1 MHKTEIIVWIGSEGS
16 VSLWTLSRNLN
27 ENDEKNIHYRNY
39 CILNQ
44 SLITTNLL
52 ILKVRRF
59 FVNAQ
64 IQKELKYLKNG
75 SF

>member
-27 ENDEKNIHYRNY
+27 ENDEKNIHYPNY

-64 IQKELKYLKNG
+64 IQEELKYLKNG